1 MRPVDQKA
9 APVFFVLRPFP
20 AFATACLLLF
30 VFTLAVPASMGS
42 PTSNAASWIV
52 LISALLSSIAGF
64 AFSPIAGALLFPIL
78 GEPLSVV
85 QILLVSSIAQ
95 QLYCVWRLR
104 DGIRLGECGPYL
116 LGSVV
121 TLPIG
126 LLLLCKTSAS
136 TFLPFLGVLLISY
149 GAVAIFKPDSRAGA
163 NPRWGRVAA
172 GALGGITGGL
182 AAFPAA
188 FVTMW
193 CLLQGFD
200 KHRARSIIQPFILV
214 NQILSLSF
222 LMAVRPEQMMHV
234 GAIRYVAPAV
244 LGAYLGLVI
253 FERVDTSTFN
263 RIVGLF
269 LIFAGLGFVVS
280 L

>member
-1 MRPVDQKA
+1 MRPADQKA
-9 APVFFVLRPFP
+9 ASVFSVLRPFP
-20 AFATACLLLF
+20 AFATVCLLLF
-30 VFTLAVPASMGS
+30 VLTLTVPSTMGS
-42 PTSNAASWIV
+42 ITSNAASWIV
-52 LISALLSSIAGF
+52 LFSALLSSIAGF
-64 AFSPIAGALLFPIL
+64 AFSPIAGALLFPLL

-104 DGIRLGECGPYL
+104 LGIRLGECGPYL

-149 GAVAIFKPDSRAGA
+149 GAFAIFKPDARAGA
-163 NPRWGRVAA
+163 NGWWGQVAV

-193 CLLQGFD
+193 CLIQGFD
-200 KHRARSIIQPFILV
+200 KHRARAIIQPFILV
-214 NQILSLSF
+214 NQVLSLSF
-222 LMAVRPEQMMHV
+222 LMAVRPEQIMPV
-234 GAIRYVAPAV
+234 GAIRYAAPAV
-244 LGAYLGLVI
+244 VGAYLGLFI

-269 LIFAGLGFVVS
+269 LIIAGLGFVIS